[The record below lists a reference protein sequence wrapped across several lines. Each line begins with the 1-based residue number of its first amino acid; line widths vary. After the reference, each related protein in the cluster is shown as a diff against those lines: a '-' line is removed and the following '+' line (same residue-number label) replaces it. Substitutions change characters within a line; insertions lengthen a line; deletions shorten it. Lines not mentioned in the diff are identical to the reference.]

1 MFTKHVSEWATNL
14 RAAIKT
20 SIVVAIGKVVPHDKI
35 FRFLY
40 LLLIQYCLLQFLN
53 DSPPYFAVEENTD
66 DTTHSRQYIVLGC
79 WKDCSSSHFRPT
91 IMRVSRSDSP
101 KDSLKDKYNNCINQI
116 LKSPPPRL
124 NHNVVVQIKLILL
137 CKCCFVQIC
146 WTQVKYCCLC
156 KFANLRLYVYSAL
169 LSKQHS
175 YCTVLRCSLA
185 MFQPCGR
192 PLKVY
197 LSCVSRHLQ
206 IGGYNRGESWLADGN
221 RLTKG

>member
-1 MFTKHVSEWATNL
+1 MFAKHVSEWATNL

-40 LLLIQYCLLQFLN
+40 SLLIQYCLLQFLN

-101 KDSLKDKYNNCINQI
+101 KDSLKDKYNNLYQSN
-116 LKSPPPRL
+116 LKKSSPKVEPQCCRA
-124 NHNVVVQIKLILL
+124 NKTDFAVQMLL
-137 CKCCFVQIC
+137 RTNLLYTGKVLLFVQIC
-146 WTQVKYCCLC
+146 EFASVCL
-156 KFANLRLYVYSAL
+156 FSIIEQTAFIL
-169 LSKQHS
+169 H
-175 YCTVLRCSLA
+175 CSSL
-185 MFQPCGR
+185 QPC
-192 PLKVY
+192 Y
-197 LSCVSRHLQ
+197 VSTLW
-206 IGGYNRGESWLADGN
+206 EAFKSVFKLC
-221 RLTKG
+221 